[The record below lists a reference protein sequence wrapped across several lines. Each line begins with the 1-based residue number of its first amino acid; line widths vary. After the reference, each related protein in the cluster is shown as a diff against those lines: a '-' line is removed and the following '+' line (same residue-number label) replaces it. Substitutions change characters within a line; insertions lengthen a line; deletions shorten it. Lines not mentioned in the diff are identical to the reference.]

1 MASYKSSLFNINP
14 YFDDYEE
21 DKRFLRM
28 LFRPGYAIQARE
40 LTQLQTILQNQIEKF
55 GNHIFE
61 DGAKIIG
68 GDITTQNAEYLRVQF
83 SSNVTKEDLVG
94 FNITTQSSTN
104 ALYPNPV
111 ARVVDVLEPIQETD
125 NFHVLV
131 INRYTGGEF
140 SNGTT
145 FASTNPGKVIT
156 GTVAANSAFS
166 SRGKVKLASVTE
178 GVYFSNG
185 FFVKNLA
192 QTIALYNLV
201 DGVRIFQSPTGSVVF
216 SVNEDIVT
224 ELEDFT
230 LKDPAA
236 GSYNYNAPGA
246 HRFRLDLQLIFKED
260 TDELTTDT
268 IELMRV
274 EEGIVTN
281 RLKYTDYSLI
291 EDTLA
296 RRTFDE
302 SGDYVVKPF
311 DIDLSIGSTADVV
324 NISLGA
330 GKAYVTGYEFETQ
343 SKKEIT
349 TDPARFDKR
358 LSPDKTLDT
367 AKIGNYIRGDLGP
380 VFANII
386 GSEDDLFDICSAP
399 PKVQIC
405 VNRRGSETII
415 ATANATKVY
424 FDYSSGQSV
433 NDARLYL
440 INIEYT
446 LNGYEFANF
455 LEQGDDI
462 YIKYVNSSE
471 NAVVGG
477 DQKILIN
484 IQNYL
489 PYTVDP
495 NDSSVLRYLPGQ
507 LFREPQENTLVFPL
521 EDNHVISSYER
532 LEYVYPRSFY
542 SSKTQTGNSSTQITF
557 KLDEGELFGNDG
569 QVYETIGYLLF
580 GLTGGETPKQDLF
593 SFGESPHILT
603 KISDGE
609 LVLTYSSSG
618 NTTLPY
624 ESYKLIAPVR
634 VADTKAD
641 GSFGDRS
648 IRLKYL
654 TDAQVQ
660 FGTTSAVTDVK
671 YDTINDY
678 YYLQLSHADIVGVT
692 SAINSTTGEDI
703 SSKFLLDN
711 GQRDQVYLRGRL
723 IFRVNSDANTALP
736 PITVNYSYFNHT
748 GEGPFVLDSYTHSNS
763 ATDYSRIPLFT
774 SPTTGKTVSLANC
787 LDYRYVENYSGNV
800 QYFSGSRTPF
810 TEISQ
815 IEESH
820 NYYLPRIDKIG
831 INRNLISKPNPFVV
845 LRGVPSLKPVA
856 PPEQP
861 DVVTLYTLLIPPY
874 THNAEDIE
882 VIESDNKRFTMAD
895 IRQIEKRVTNLENL
909 TNITAVE
916 ASLDG
921 LDLKVDANT
930 KLGFKTSL
938 LVDPLIGHSVG
949 DVSDPE
955 HICSIDL
962 ERGELRPSFTT
973 KFLTFEGRQSLTT
986 QGITMSTDGVI
997 YSASDNDFPDGITLA
1012 SQLLASKSIAI
1023 NPSNMPLFVGTYKV
1037 RPFLDPFFDTSNR
1050 PFIRSNKEGE
1060 NDGWYT
1066 SNNAGFGSQWNYWE
1080 SIWSGVPESDQFN
1093 EALKTDVLFKARTK
1107 AFRNI
1112 VHPKFESVNGIS
1124 RSGKTTDEQKKRYKS
1139 SQRSVTGKVKKKIAG
1154 KVIDESVVPY
1164 IRPQTVYITVKNLK
1178 PNSVHWAFLDG
1189 VSVDRYLIAENN
1201 QTGPFLTSAST
1212 STDSQGELY
1221 NLRFAI
1227 PAETFK
1233 VGEKTLRLIDNSTNN
1248 LEDATS
1254 VVDVKLYFT
1263 GALDTNAFGFASLRP
1278 PVIQRNSLTTDN
1290 VVVNPINRAKNL
1302 DTLANVQWS
1311 DPFAQNFVV
1320 DGNKFQGGVCLQS
1333 IDLYFDTKDDRM
1345 PITLEVRPTVNGRP
1359 HGSFVLPFSQVVKK
1373 ASDVVANSG
1382 SPSEKTRFTF
1392 ESPIYLEPGEYSIV
1406 LRTNSSAYKVYTAT
1420 LGENDIAS
1428 GKRISTPGYAG
1439 AMFFPQNN
1447 GISEPDLNT
1456 DLMFTINRYQ
1466 FVERETSSV
1475 VMQVAD
1481 VADDFAFS
1489 TMRLVCRSVKPIGTG
1504 IKFYVSFDNNNEI
1517 PEIEVVPNKNIDIR
1531 ACRRITAG
1539 ERNIRVRA
1547 VFDNNSAGTLS
1558 PMIDYQAFG
1567 IIAVRN
1573 NIGAVSD
1580 FEDDTSADNIVPA
1593 RYITRKVTLPSGLES
1608 QYIKVIANVNRP
1620 KGTAV
1625 SAYCRYST
1633 AENDNR
1639 YEYIKYNRMDVT
1651 ENPFGL
1657 SYSQNEEDFREMA
1670 WEFKVPSPVIKTF
1683 NIKLFMTTDSEC
1695 GATVPVI
1702 RDIRIVSLLDNAGG
1716 VTTLPVVIINDNT
1729 ETIIIQGPPGPPGPP
1744 GPAGPRGNDGQPGR
1758 DGRNGD
1764 PGQDGQCQ
1772 ANCPAD
1778 CECTGGGGGGGG
1790 GCTDPG
1796 TCGAGTQWDTTLCEC
1811 VPLTQQQICENSG
1824 GSWVCGPTP
1833 SGAEVCQCVSNSP
1846 EI

>member
-83 SSNVTKEDLVG
+83 SSNITKDDLLG
-94 FNITTQSSTN
+94 FNITAQSTN
-104 ALYPNPV
+104 TLYPSPV
-111 ARVVDVLEPIQETD
+111 ARVIDVLEPIQETD
-125 NFHVLV
+125 NYHVLV
-131 INRYTGGEF
+131 INRYTGGDF
-140 SNGTT
+140 ANGTT

-156 GTVAANSAFS
+156 GTVANNSSFS

-178 GVYFSNG
+178 GVYFTNG

-192 QTIALYNLV
+192 QTVALYNMV
-201 DGVRIFQSPTGSVVF
+201 DGIRIFQNPTGSVVF

-246 HRFRLDLQLIFKED
+246 HRFRLDLELIFKED

-274 EEGIVTN
+274 ENGVVTN
-281 RLKYTDYSLI
+281 RLKYTDYSII

-311 DIDLSIGSTADVV
+311 DIDLSIGSTADIVD
-324 NISLGA
+324 ISLGA
-330 GKAYVTGYEFETQ
+330 GKAYITGYEFETQ
-343 SKKEIT
+343 SKRGIT
-349 TDPARFDKR
+349 IDPARFDKR
-358 LSPDKTLDT
+358 LSTDKTLDT
-367 AKIGNYIRGDLGP
+367 AKIGNYIRGDLGT

-386 GSEDDLFDICSAP
+386 GSEDDKFDICSAP
-399 PKVQIC
+399 PKVEIC
-405 VNRRGSETII
+405 VLRNGSETVV
-415 ATANATKVY
+415 ASANAAKVY
-424 FDYSSGQSV
+424 FDYSSGLST

-446 LNGYEFANF
+446 ELGYDLANN
-455 LEQGDDI
+455 LLQGDVI
-462 YIKYVNSSE
+462 YVKYVNSSE
-471 NAVVGG
+471 NAVIGG
-477 DQKILIN
+477 DQKVLIN
-484 IQNYL
+484 VENYL
-489 PYTVDP
+489 PTTANPSDPTV
-495 NDSSVLRYLPGQ
+495 LLYLPGQ
-507 LFREPQENTLVFPL
+507 LIREPQENTLLFPL
-521 EDNHVISSYER
+521 EDNHVVSSYER

-542 SSKTQTGNSSTQITF
+542 STKTASGNSPTEIRF
-557 KLDEGELFGNDG
+557 ILDEGELYGNDG

-593 SFGESPHILT
+593 SFGESPHVLT

-609 LVLTYSSSG
+609 LLLTYNSSG
-618 NTTLPY
+618 NTTLPF

-641 GSFGDRS
+641 GSFDVGS

-654 TDAQVQ
+654 RNGQIQ
-660 FGTTSAVTDVK
+660 FGTTSAFADVK
-671 YDTINDY
+671 RDVVNDY
-678 YYLQLSHADIVGVT
+678 YYLQLPNADIIGIT

-723 IFRVNSDANTALP
+723 IFRVNADANATLP
-736 PITVNYSYFNHT
+736 SITVNYTYFEHT
-748 GEGPFVLDSYTHSNS
+748 GEGPFVLDSYTHDNS
-763 ATDYSRIPLFT
+763 GTNYGQIPLFT
-774 SPTTGKTVSLANC
+774 SPTTGKTISLANC
-787 LDYRYVENYSGNV
+787 LDYRYVENYDGTV

-810 TEISQ
+810 TEVQQ

-831 INRNLISKPNPFVV
+831 VNRNLISKPNPFVV

-856 PPEQP
+856 PPDQP
-861 DVVTLYTLLIPPY
+861 DVVTLYTLLVPPY

-921 LDLKVDANT
+921 LDLKVDRNT

-955 HICSIDL
+955 HVCSIDL

-973 KFLTFEGRQSLTT
+973 QFLAFEGRQSLTT

-997 YSASDNDFPDGITLA
+997 HSASDTNFPDGVTLA
-1012 SQLLASKSIAI
+1012 SQLLASKSVAV

-1066 SNNAGFGSQWNYWE
+1066 TNSNGFGSQWNYWE
-1080 SIWSGVPESDQFN
+1080 SIWSGVAESDQFN
-1093 EALKTDVLFKARTK
+1093 EALKTDILFKARTK
-1107 AFRNI
+1107 SFRNV
-1112 VHPKFESVNGIS
+1112 VHPKFESVNGVS

-1164 IRPQTVYITVKNLK
+1164 IRPQTIYVTVKNLK

-1189 VSVDRYLIAENN
+1189 VSVDRYIIAENN
-1201 QTGPFLTSAST
+1201 QTGPFLTSASST
-1212 STDSQGELY
+1212 TDSQGELY
-1221 NLRFAI
+1221 NLRLVI

-1233 VGEKTLRLIDNSTNN
+1233 VGEKTLRLIDNSSNN

-1311 DPFAQNFVV
+1311 DPFAQNFVI
-1320 DGNKFQGGVCLQS
+1320 DGNKFQGGVALQS
-1333 IDLYFDTKDDRM
+1333 VDLYFDTKDDRM
-1345 PITLEVRPTVNGRP
+1345 PITLEIRPTVNGRP

-1373 ASDVVANSG
+1373 ASDIVVNDG
-1382 SPSEKTRFTF
+1382 SPTEKTRFTF
-1392 ESPIYLEPGEYSIV
+1392 DSPVYLEPGEYSIV

-1420 LGENDIAS
+1420 LGENDIVT
-1428 GKRISTPGYAG
+1428 GKRISTPAYAG
-1439 AMFFPQNN
+1439 AIFFPQNN

-1466 FVERETSSV
+1466 FVEGESSSV
-1475 VMQVAD
+1475 VMQVSD
-1481 VADDFAFS
+1481 VAEDFAFS
-1489 TMRLVCRSVKPIGTG
+1489 TIRLVARSVKPIGTG
-1504 IKFYVSFDNNNEI
+1504 VKFYVSFDNNNEI

-1558 PMIDYQAFG
+1558 PMLDYQAFG

-1639 YEYIKYNRMDVT
+1639 YEYIKYNRMDIT

-1657 SYSQNEEDFREMA
+1657 SYSQNEEDFREVA
-1670 WEFKVPSPVIKTF
+1670 WEFKVASNVIKTF

-1702 RDIRIVSLLDNAGG
+1702 RDIRVVSLVNAAGG
-1716 VTTLPVVIINDNT
+1716 ITTLPVVIINDNT
-1729 ETIIIQGPPGPPGPP
+1729 ETVIVQGPPGPPGPP
-1744 GPAGPRGNDGQPGR
+1744 GPAGARGNDGQ
-1758 DGRNGD
+1758 D
-1764 PGQDGQCQ
+1764 GQDGADGAPGANGTCVGTCPQCP
-1772 ANCPAD
+1772 CPDPAD
-1778 CECTGGGGGGGG
+1778 CPCSGGGGGGGQTEEQICRAG
-1790 GCTDPG
+1790 GGTW
-1796 TCGAGTQWDTTLCEC
+1796 TCGPGPGGTQLCVC
-1811 VPLTQQQICENSG
+1811 VGVTGTDI
-1824 GSWVCGPTP
+1824 
-1833 SGAEVCQCVSNSP
+1833 
-1846 EI
+1846 